1 MAEPETFE
9 EKLLGGFAESQT
21 VDSKIYNSSTYQ
33 PDRILITSNSDT
45 TGDTIGNTSLVPENT
60 FYQFRVSLPRPAIE
74 VKSIELLRASIPNPI
89 TNIPDT
95 ETTFWYW
102 RIPTSITTWSNS
114 IFTNQ
119 SYLYFVRLL
128 PSWYSQN
135 TLQASTYTPMT
146 RFGFNR
152 TFTDYTDLATELA
165 KSCLNDP
172 LQGQSVNFVS
182 GDITITYNASINKF
196 QFTGT
201 NSSFY
206 YCSAGYTQSA
216 VLTAQQT
223 LQAASVSLDYINP
236 TLYGFPGQP
245 YVAQRTLNM
254 RLGFSWN
261 GAGANFLFVNG
272 VPQNPGKILMDRF
285 RPQPLY
291 QSTIATA
298 ISSIRTYI
306 AENYADL
313 VYTNCVNVY
322 LDVIG
327 NSSLDSQNNQNLL
340 ASVPMNCSNLG
351 VTFFSPVISAPLVH
365 LQNRD
370 IYSFQVTLNDDLNN
384 PFQISNCAIVSLE
397 LGIKYYS

>member
-1 MAEPETFE
+1 
-9 EKLLGGFAESQT
+9 
-21 VDSKIYNSSTYQ
+21 
-33 PDRILITSNSDT
+33 
-45 TGDTIGNTSLVPENT
+45 
-60 FYQFRVSLPRPAIE
+60 
-74 VKSIELLRASIPNPI
+74 
-89 TNIPDT
+89 
-95 ETTFWYW
+95 
-102 RIPTSITTWSNS
+102 
-114 IFTNQ
+114 
-119 SYLYFVRLL
+119 
-128 PSWYSQN
+128 
-135 TLQASTYTPMT
+135 
-146 RFGFNR
+146 
-152 TFTDYTDLATELA
+152 
-165 KSCLNDP
+165 
-172 LQGQSVNFVS
+172 
-182 GDITITYNASINKF
+182 
-196 QFTGT
+196 
-201 NSSFY
+201 
-206 YCSAGYTQSA
+206 
-216 VLTAQQT
+216 
-223 LQAASVSLDYINP
+223 VSLDYINP
-236 TLYGFPGQP
+236 TLFGFPGQP

-261 GAGANFLFVNG
+261 GAGSNFLFVNG

-298 ISSIRTYI
+298 ISSVRTYI

-370 IYSFQVTLNDDLNN
+370 IYSFQVTLLDDLNN